1 MDLIPYERCQ
11 EPACPFTRG
20 WENVN
25 HSVQS
30 GCNRYGKF
38 IQWPSQQSTKTYKF
52 QRNACMKTTS
62 IPNNSEPKKSA
73 RTKMSENKKSLL
85 LGHHGLCSKNRFSD
99 REIDPDYPDLPCLTE
114 DSDFGSDTEDE
125 LAGTTERTSSQHYK
139 SLKSNISE
147 AKRVA
152 SEIQMSPLI
161 LNNIGISQ
169 NMVGPQLKVCN

>member
-11 EPACPFTRG
+11 EPSCPFTRG

-73 RTKMSENKKSLL
+73 RTNISENKK
-85 LGHHGLCSKNRFSD
+85 HVQFQIYH
-99 REIDPDYPDLPCLTE
+99 
-114 DSDFGSDTEDE
+114 
-125 LAGTTERTSSQHYK
+125 
-139 SLKSNISE
+139 
-147 AKRVA
+147 V
-152 SEIQMSPLI
+152 
-161 LNNIGISQ
+161 
-169 NMVGPQLKVCN
+169 